1 MAFISGLI
9 AAAPYIIA
17 GAQMASQVG
26 GAHYAN
32 KRMEDQ
38 GEENKRA
45 EARAAMISSLTGAR
59 AMSQPQIY
67 EASGW
72 EQGFGTLGS
81 FSSAA
86 SGLLPFIKAPITKTP
101 RTLTPTVELG
111 NIQDPGP
118 GFLSGQGRTNFS
130 LPYS

>member
-67 EASGW
+67 EASGL
-72 EQGFGTLGS
+72 EKGFGALGS

-86 SGLLPFIKAPITKTP
+86 SGLLPFMKTP

>member
-1 MAFISGLI
+1 MAFVAGLI

-26 GAHYAN
+26 GAHFAG

-38 GEENKRA
+38 EEENKRA

-67 EASGW
+67 EASGY
-72 EQGFGTLGS
+72 EKGFGALGS

-86 SGLLPFIKAPITKTP
+86 STLLPFMKAP
-101 RTLTPTVELG
+101 RARTPTVELG

-118 GFLSGQGRTNFS
+118 GFLSGQGRTDLS
-130 LPYS
+130 RPYT

>member
-1 MAFISGLI
+1 MAFVAGLI

-26 GAHYAN
+26 GAHYAG

-38 GEENKRA
+38 EEENKRA

-67 EASGW
+67 EASGY
-72 EQGFGTLGS
+72 EKGFGALGS

-86 SGLLPFIKAPITKTP
+86 SGLLPFMKA
-101 RTLTPTVELG
+101 RTPTVELG
-111 NIQDPGP
+111 SIQDPGP
-118 GFLSGQGRTNFS
+118 GSLSGQGRTDLS
-130 LPYS
+130 RPYT

>member
-1 MAFISGLI
+1 MAFVAGLI

-26 GAHYAN
+26 GAHYAG
-32 KRMEDQ
+32 KRMEEQ
-38 GEENKRA
+38 QEENKRA

-59 AMSQPQIY
+59 TISQPQIY

-81 FSSAA
+81 FASSG
-86 SGLLPFIKAPITKTP
+86 STLLPFIKKT
-101 RTLTPTVELG
+101 
-111 NIQDPGP
+111 
-118 GFLSGQGRTNFS
+118 
-130 LPYS
+130 